1 MPNWFGFC
9 WVPIALRVLAIEL
22 TDSLGL
28 ITITF
33 VPRLPPV
40 GGGDVPPPLVKVR

>member
-9 WVPIALRVLAIEL
+9 WVPIALRVLAMVA

-33 VPRLPPV
+33 APRLPPV
-40 GGGDVPPPLVKVR
+40 GGALPPPLEVKAR